1 MVRAIGVCDS
11 GDLWSFIGW
20 ERAGSRAFG
29 CWARLKGLLKT
40 TESRRRNRY
49 TSRWQVETGNSMIKR
64 NQGDALAGKSPAS
77 RKRDMRLRVLTH
89 NMMIL

>member
-1 MVRAIGVCDS
+1 
-11 GDLWSFIGW
+11 
-20 ERAGSRAFG
+20 
-29 CWARLKGLLKT
+29 
-40 TESRRRNRY
+40 
-49 TSRWQVETGNSMIKR
+49 MIKR